1 MLFRFVIA
9 FLPRSKCF
17 LISWLQ
23 SSSTVILEL
32 KERKS
37 VTSSTF
43 SPSIS
48 HEMMGLDAMI
58 LVFWMLTL
66 LFHLYQEA
74 KWQPTPVF
82 LPEESHGQRSLM
94 GYSPRVGH
102 DWVTN
107 ADTHTHTQCSAIRV
121 VSFAYLRL
129 LIFLS
134 AILIPAYDSSSLA
147 FHMMYF
153 A

>member
-1 MLFRFVIA
+1 MVQLPHPYMTAGKTIALTMDLRWQRLSLLFNMLSRFVIA

-32 KERKS
+32 KKRKS

-58 LVFWMLTL
+58 LVFLMLTP

-82 LPEESHGQRSLM
+82 LTGEFHRQRSLV
-94 GYSPRVGH
+94 GYNPWSRKESG
-102 DWVTN
+102 T
-107 ADTHTHTQCSAIRV
+107 TE
-121 VSFAYLRL
+121 
-129 LIFLS
+129 
-134 AILIPAYDSSSLA
+134 
-147 FHMMYF
+147 
-153 A
+153 